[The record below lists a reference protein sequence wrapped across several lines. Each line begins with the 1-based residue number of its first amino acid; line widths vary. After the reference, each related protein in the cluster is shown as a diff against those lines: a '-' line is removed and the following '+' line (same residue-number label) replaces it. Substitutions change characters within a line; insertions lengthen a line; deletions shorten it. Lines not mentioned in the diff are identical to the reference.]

1 MGHRLVPTTESQKVC
16 WWWKLPEEHHQSQ
29 TGLDLFSFVN
39 KTLPL
44 KSKKLIYNTYY
55 EITIH
60 VIAYFFLWN
69 RLSDL
74 EFDICTIF
82 YLWMLWSVLEHSASH
97 LNFHEGSSIRLLI
110 KYFLFSS
117 PGKQNEVGWVH
128 PGELQHQGQHVLHL
142 WHPCQADPRVQETA
156 AQLLPHHHALQPPQ
170 AWPKPGLCSQDY
182 HGRRKGKVV
191 SRYI

>member
-60 VIAYFFLWN
+60 DLHISFGGTGCKILNLIFAPYF
-69 RLSDL
+69 
-74 EFDICTIF
+74 ICGCNE
-82 YLWMLWSVLEHSASH
+82 VLEHSASH
-97 LNFHEGSSIRLLI
+97 LNFHEGSSIRLLR